1 MRPATWLDAKPFM
14 AVGLAAG
21 LAACAIGAQE
31 PKIVSGSDSQVS
43 IVTDLEHSPKPLARE
58 YCAKRL
64 KRPVLRDTTSAKDNL
79 VRGWAT
85 GTKIFVYTFD
95 CR

>member
-1 MRPATWLDAKPFM
+1 MVVFM
-14 AVGLAAG
+14 AVTLAAG
-21 LAACAIGAQE
+21 LAACVTGEQE
-31 PKIVSGSDSQVS
+31 PKIVSGSDGQVS
-43 IVTDLEHSPKPLARE
+43 IVTDLEHSPKPLALAH
-58 YCAKRL
+58 CAKRQ

-85 GTKIFVYTFD
+85 GTKVFVYTFD